1 MGYIYRY
8 IERERERQTE
18 RDRHTHTGRIYPTK
32 KIRLQAKENTPRQRP
47 PPTNLKK
54 RTRGASTGTKTKWG
68 AMRERHTERDSR
80 QTDRQ
85 TETDRQTD
93 RERELG

>member
-1 MGYIYRY
+1 M
-8 IERERERQTE
+8 EKWLPAE
-18 RDRHTHTGRIYPTK
+18 
-32 KIRLQAKENTPRQRP
+32 ENTPRQRP

-54 RTRGASTGTKTKWG
+54 KNTRCFNRYKDQMGCDE
-68 AMRERHTERDSR
+68 RETHRER

-93 RERELG
+93 RQTDRERELG